1 MTPRKN
7 KNETRVVAEINR
19 GAIGPGES
27 DMWEGVVMRVPAVP
41 PTNLAGMYLLDRHT
55 VILEYFNIKNKHFQ
69 ILPSS
74 LSKYSLA
81 PNTNRIFQML
91 WCVFEGRTNRAR
103 PSQPFLKNCQNGT
116 F

>member
-41 PTNLAGMYLLDRHT
+41 PTNLAGMYLLDRAVLDRSH
-55 VILEYFNIKNKHFQ
+55 IFH
-69 ILPSS
+69 LP
-74 LSKYSLA
+74 
-81 PNTNRIFQML
+81 P
-91 WCVFEGRTNRAR
+91 
-103 PSQPFLKNCQNGT
+103 
-116 F
+116 

>member
-81 PNTNRIFQML
+81 PKTKRIFQML
-91 WCVFEGRTNRAR
+91 
-103 PSQPFLKNCQNGT
+103 
-116 F
+116 